1 MNDQQDR
8 ILLRKEGCCY
18 LGPDYDPRKDRS
30 GKPSPYCGR
39 HDLHGDS
46 LYCEE
51 HYPMMYAKGTA
62 VRKRPKKSR
71 KQMEFDEIMQMIV
84 DVHDELEA
92 AGEFD

>member
-18 LGPDYDPRKDRS
+18 LGPDYDPRKNM
-30 GKPSPYCGR
+30 GPTPWCGR

-51 HYPMMYAKGTA
+51 HYPLMYSRGTA

-71 KQMEFDEIMQMIV
+71 QRMDFDELLQLII
-84 DVHDELEA
+84 DTHDELEA
-92 AGEFD
+92 AGEI

>member
-18 LGPDYDPRKDRS
+18 LGPDYDPRKNM
-30 GKPSPYCGR
+30 GPTPWCGR

-51 HYPMMYAKGTA
+51 HYPLMYNRGTA

-71 KQMEFDEIMQMIV
+71 QRMDFDELLQLII
-84 DVHDELEA
+84 DTHDELEA
-92 AGEFD
+92 AGEI